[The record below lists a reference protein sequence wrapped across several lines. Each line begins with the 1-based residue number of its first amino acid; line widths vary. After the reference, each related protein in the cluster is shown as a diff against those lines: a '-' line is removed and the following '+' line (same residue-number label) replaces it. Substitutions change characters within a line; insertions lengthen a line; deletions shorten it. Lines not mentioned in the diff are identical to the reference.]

1 MYRAKERGRNN
12 YQLYTADMN
21 VRAHERLALETSLH
35 TAISRDELVLHYQ
48 PKVDLRTGRIVGMEA
63 LVRWQHPQR
72 GLLSPASFI
81 PLAEDTGLIVPLGEW
96 VLETACE
103 QTQKWHEAGHESLTV
118 AVNFSARQFVQQR
131 VENLVARKLR
141 DSGLD
146 AQALELE
153 LTESL
158 TMQDADAIR
167 TTLGDLRLMG
177 VRCSIDDF
185 GTGYSGLSYLT
196 RLPIDRLK
204 IDKCFVHEIA
214 RGDDDARIVAAV
226 IALAHNLRL
235 GVTAEGVET
244 TEQLD
249 FLREHG
255 CDEMQGFLFSRPVP
269 AAQFEGLLQLERVSP
284 DQRPSSR
291 QRLAALRAAS

>member
-1 MYRAKERGRNN
+1 
-12 YQLYTADMN
+12 MN
-21 VRAHERLALETSLH
+21 ARAHERLALETSLH
-35 TAISRDELVLHYQ
+35 TAISRKELVLHYQ

-63 LVRWQHPQR
+63 LVRWTHPKR
-72 GLLSPASFI
+72 GLLLPASFI
-81 PLAEDTGLIVPLGEW
+81 PVAEETGLIVPLGEW
-96 VLETACE
+96 ALETACT
-103 QTQKWHEAGHESLTV
+103 QTRKWHDAGHRSLTV
-118 AVNFSARQFVQQR
+118 AVNLSARQFEQQR
-131 VENLVARKLR
+131 VESMVAKTLRK
-141 DSGLD
+141 SGLD
-146 AQALELE
+146 PHSLELE

-158 TMQDADAIR
+158 ALQDPDAIR
-167 TTLGDLRLMG
+167 STLQDLRAMG

-244 TEQLD
+244 TEQLN
-249 FLREHG
+249 FLCEHG

-269 AAQFEGLLQLERVSP
+269 PEEFERLLRLEHVPPLVSSP
-284 DQRPSSR
+284 DLPR
-291 QRLAALRAAS
+291 AALVAS